1 MAFRLPEACC
11 NSYQTRASEPHL
23 LRMTVAN
30 KQLLRLFESYRDG
43 NDAEFHRVADSI
55 IAGELTANHHKFAQE
70 LKQALGNGRGLKP
83 ARRDDLAALPR
94 DRRDGEE
101 LVRLQRS
108 TVDAT
113 QIVLTEETGAKIRRT
128 LDEHRKRGRLMSF
141 GYRPKSKLLFWGGP
155 GCGKTYTAYHLA
167 YELGLPIG
175 VVRLNALVSSFL
187 GDTASHLQKVFDFAN
202 STPMVLL
209 LDEVDAFGKER
220 DDSNDVGELK
230 RVVNSL
236 LQALDTFESNG
247 SVIIAASNHQYMLD
261 EALWR
266 RFDDLVS
273 FPLPGKAERELY
285 LSRLLNGVTFEGSQP
300 ALARKLDG
308 MSFADIKRVI
318 VESLKTTILSERER
332 LISDDVTCQIDTF
345 KKDLKSA
352 KSKPTVR
359 RKRPHDEP

>member
-1 MAFRLPEACC
+1 
-11 NSYQTRASEPHL
+11 
-23 LRMTVAN
+23 MTIAN
-30 KQLLRLFESYRDG
+30 KQLLRLFEAYRDG
-43 NDAEFHRVADSI
+43 NDAEFRKVAESI
-55 IAGELTANHHKFAQE
+55 IAGELTANHHKLANE
-70 LKQALGNGRGLKP
+70 LKKALGNGHGLKP
-83 ARRDDLAALPR
+83 ARRDDLVALPK
-94 DRRDGEE
+94 DRREGEA

-113 QIVLTEETGAKIRRT
+113 KIVLAEETGTKIGRT
-128 LDEHRKRGRLMSF
+128 LDEHRKRSRLTMF
-141 GYRPKSKLLFWGGP
+141 GYQPKSKLLFWGSP

-187 GDTASHLQKVFDFAN
+187 GDTASHLQKIFDYAS

-236 LQALDTFESNG
+236 LQALDGFEPNG

-266 RFDDLVS
+266 RFDDLVK
-273 FPLPGKAERELY
+273 FPLPGRVERELY
-285 LSRLLNGVTFEGSQP
+285 LGRLLDGIAFEGSRAQ
-300 ALARKLDG
+300 LARKLNG
-308 MSFADIKRVI
+308 FSFADIQRVV
-318 VESLKTTILSERER
+318 VEAIKTSILSDREG
-332 LISDDVTCQIDTF
+332 LSSDDVARQIDDF
-345 KKDLKSA
+345 RKDIAQA
-352 KSKPTVR
+352 KAKPTKR
-359 RKRPHDEP
+359 RKQPHHES

>member
-1 MAFRLPEACC
+1 
-11 NSYQTRASEPHL
+11 
-23 LRMTVAN
+23 MTIAT
-30 KQLLRLFESYRDG
+30 KQLIRLFESYRDG
-43 NDAEFHRVADSI
+43 NEAEFHKVAEAI
-55 IAGELTANHHKFAQE
+55 IAGELTANHHKFANE

-83 ARRDDLAALPR
+83 VRRDDLIALPK
-94 DRRDGEE
+94 DRREGEE
-101 LVRLQRS
+101 LIRLQRS

-113 QIVLTEETGAKIRRT
+113 KIVLTEETAAKIRRT
-128 LDEHRKRGRLMSF
+128 LAEHRKRSRLMMF
-141 GYRPKSKLLFWGGP
+141 GYQPKSRLLFWGGP

-167 YELGLPIG
+167 YELGIPIG

-187 GDTASHLQKVFDFAN
+187 GDTASHLQKIFDFAS

-236 LQALDTFESNG
+236 LQALDTFEPNG
-247 SVIIAASNHQYMLD
+247 SVVIAASNHQYMLD

-285 LSRLLNGVTFEGSQP
+285 LSRLLNGVAFEGSQP
-300 ALARKLDG
+300 ALARKLNG
-308 MSFADIKRVI
+308 LSFADINRV
-318 VESLKTTILSERER
+318 VTEAVKTSILNDREG
-332 LISDDVTCQIDTF
+332 LSSDDVNRQIDCF
-345 KKDLKSA
+345 KKDLTRA
-352 KSKPTVR
+352 KAKPTRR

>member
-1 MAFRLPEACC
+1 
-11 NSYQTRASEPHL
+11 
-23 LRMTVAN
+23 MTVAN
-30 KQLLRLFESYRDG
+30 KQLLRLLESYRDG
-43 NDAEFHRVADSI
+43 NEVEFHKVAESI
-55 IAGELTANHHKFAQE
+55 IAGELTANHHKFANE
-70 LKQALGNGRGLKP
+70 LKQALGNGRGGKL
-83 ARRDDLAALPR
+83 ARRDDLLALPR
-94 DRRDGEE
+94 DRRDGED

-113 QIVLTEETGAKIRRT
+113 KIVLTEETGAKIRRT
-128 LDEHRKRGRLMSF
+128 LSEHRKRDRLASN
-141 GYRPKSKLLFWGGP
+141 GYQPKSKLLFWGGP

-187 GDTASHLQKVFDFAN
+187 GDTASHLQKIFDFAN

-209 LDEVDAFGKER
+209 LDEIDAFGKER

-236 LQALDTFESNG
+236 LQALDSFEPNA
-247 SVIIAASNHQYMLD
+247 SVVIAASNHQYMLD

-266 RFDDLVS
+266 RFDDLVR

-285 LSRLLNGVTFEGSQP
+285 LSWLLNGVPFEGSQP
-300 ALARKLDG
+300 ALAMELEG

-318 VESLKTTILSERER
+318 VESLKTSILSDRVG
-332 LISDDVTCQIDTF
+332 LSSDDVSRQIDNF
-345 KKDLKSA
+345 KKDLKMA
-352 KSKPTVR
+352 KAKPTVR
-359 RKRPHDEP
+359 RKQPHDEP